1 MLSTLPLAAFEATMP
16 TPSPSSSSS
25 PSPPPLGRTAVRPA
39 WQTLPEPVRH
49 AVAEQLPAPIA
60 SVADQGGGFTP
71 GIAAQ
76 LRLADG
82 TAVFVKAVPA
92 THPLA
97 EVYRHEGHTAARLP
111 LATPAPRL
119 RWTATTGAWVVLVF
133 DNVDGRHPDLT
144 PGSADISR
152 VVNAVAAMSEAL
164 TPCPILDVEPS
175 STARGDWLHGWDL
188 IAGQV
193 PADLG
198 AWERRHLNDLIKAE
212 TLWRAHANGS
222 TLVHGDIRPD
232 NLLVTVDGTVAVVD
246 WARASRGASWQDVAD
261 LVPHL
266 IMAGHTP
273 AAAESCLAE
282 TPAWQKTGVEVLTSY
297 AVAYAGYWTG
307 MSRQP
312 APEGVPHLRS
322 YQRHAATAAIAW
334 VRHRADATSPVA

>member
-1 MLSTLPLAAFEATMP
+1 MP
-16 TPSPSSSSS
+16 TSSSSS
-25 PSPPPLGRTAVRPA
+25 SRPQLGHTAVRPA
-39 WQTLPEPVRH
+39 WETLPEPIRH
-49 AVAEQLPAPIA
+49 AVAEQLPAPIV
-60 SVADQGGGFTP
+60 SVANQGGGFTP

-82 TAVFVKAVPA
+82 TAVFVKAVPTA
-92 THPLA
+92 HPLA
-97 EVYRHEGHTAARLP
+97 DTYRHEGHTAARLP

-144 PGSADISR
+144 PGSADIGLI
-152 VVNAVAAMSEAL
+152 VNAVAAMSEAL
-164 TPCPILDVEPS
+164 TPCPILNVEPS

-188 IAGQV
+188 ISDQI

-198 AWERRHLNDLIKAE
+198 AWERRHLNELVKAE
-212 TLWRAHANGS
+212 TLWRAHADGP

-232 NLLVTVDGTVAVVD
+232 NLLVTAAGTAAVVD
-246 WARASRGASWQDVAD
+246 WARASCGASWQDVAD

-266 IMAGHTP
+266 IMAGHTS

-282 TPAWQKTGVEVLTSY
+282 VPAWQRVDAEVLTSY
-297 AVAYAGYWTG
+297 AVAYAGYWTR

-312 APEGVPHLRS
+312 APKGVPHLRS
-322 YQRHAATAAIAW
+322 YQHHAATAAIAW
-334 VRHRADATSPVA
+334 VRHRADVISRAT